1 MEEYH
6 KDLLVLVLVG
16 LLAIEIGGLLL
27 GLLAALMS
35 AGGIGYLAKRGA
47 VLEAIGQF
55 FTENPRALGLSTL
68 VAHAFIVPTRSYV
81 VVRCSRR
88 HGLSWREQL
97 AGLRQLDRERLLK
110 LLPVLALALAMELVP
125 TLLLGETPQAYEEYR
140 FYVQVGTGALGY
152 ALALAYY
159 LAEGLWLATVLELG
173 SLRAR
178 WGGLAILLAIWAP
191 PHLLRPHGIDVVN
204 LLWALATAVI
214 LELSR
219 RVSRNTAVVLALW
232 MTIVLV

>member
-1 MEEYH
+1 MPT
-6 KDLLVLVLVG
+6 
-16 LLAIEIGGLLL
+16 
-27 GLLAALMS
+27 
-35 AGGIGYLAKRGA
+35 R
-47 VLEAIGQF
+47 
-55 FTENPRALGLSTL
+55 PTL

-97 AGLRQLDRERLLK
+97 KGLCQLDGERLLK
-110 LLPVLALALAMELVP
+110 LLPVLALALALELVP
-125 TLLLGETPQAYEEYR
+125 TLLLGEMPQAYEEYL

-152 ALALAYY
+152 SLALAYY
-159 LAEGLWLATVLELG
+159 LAEGLWLAAALELG

-191 PHLLRPHGIDVVN
+191 PHLLRPLGIHVVN
-204 LLWALATAVI
+204 FLWALATAAI

-219 RVSRNTAVVLALW
+219 RASHNRAVVLALW
-232 MTIVLV
+232 MVVVLI